1 MLFVVSILFGVASST
16 VAREIQDGAG
26 KWVYS
31 KEVDPLTD
39 EIFFGA
45 MLKCD
50 QTTFADPRY
59 FMIRYTDSKWE
70 MAVIWN
76 QELLSPTSTLLYR
89 FGDGEV
95 EEAVG
100 FSGDETYW
108 FWFDDQD
115 IERFVLRLLDV
126 DRLVVALSPK
136 GQIRQST
143 TFSVR
148 GLGETLLPHLD
159 DLGWGHLRT
168 EIRKN

>member
-1 MLFVVSILFGVASST
+1 MRKLLAMLFVVFILFGVASST

-100 FSGDETYW
+100 FSGDET
-108 FWFDDQD
+108 
-115 IERFVLRLLDV
+115 
-126 DRLVVALSPK
+126 
-136 GQIRQST
+136 
-143 TFSVR
+143 
-148 GLGETLLPHLD
+148 
-159 DLGWGHLRT
+159 
-168 EIRKN
+168 